1 LAGQTT
7 TSTFN
12 VTAVSGSTFLNP
24 VTFACNNLPDTTV
37 SCAFSQI
44 AQGATSPQQVT
55 VTVSTTGPNTGQAGV
70 RQRRADNRSPWLP
83 LALPLAGIVM
93 AGFAGRKVWKHSA
106 IVTLCAAL
114 VLLGLLVACGNSN
127 TPQPINV
134 TVNQGVPPSV
144 FPTYPVG
151 SSQTASFSATVT
163 NSTNTAVTWNVLT
176 ASGGTIVSTG
186 PTTATYTPP
195 AVAAGLPTSVTI
207 TATSQADPTKI
218 GSAQETLKPS
228 TIPGTYNLTVTATE
242 GTIQNTTS
250 NIVLTVD

>member
-1 LAGQTT
+1 
-7 TSTFN
+7 
-12 VTAVSGSTFLNP
+12 
-24 VTFACNNLPDTTV
+24 
-37 SCAFSQI
+37 
-44 AQGATSPQQVT
+44 
-55 VTVSTTGPNTGQAGV
+55 
-70 RQRRADNRSPWLP
+70 
-83 LALPLAGIVM
+83 M

-144 FPTYPVG
+144 FPTYTDW
-151 SSQTASFSATVT
+151 SNQTATFSATVT
-163 NSTNTAVTWNVLT
+163 NSSNTAVTWAVTT
-176 ASGGTIVSTG
+176 ANGGTIASTG

-218 GSAQETLKPS
+218 GSAQETLKPA
-228 TIPGTYNLTVTATE
+228 TIPTAIVGHPYNITVTATE

-250 NIVLTVD
+250 NIALTVD